1 MTAVPTAVDAAAA
14 RIALRCLD
22 LTSLNDADS
31 EDDVVRLCARANGPC
46 GPVAAVCVWPRFAAL
61 ARARLPAHIA
71 VAAVANFPAGGA
83 DVQAALHDAQQ
94 IAGAGAQEVDVVLP
108 WRALLAGD
116 AGAAA
121 HVLRAVRRA
130 TAGLKLKV
138 ILETGE
144 LRDDG
149 MVDRAARLALDCGAD
164 FLKTS
169 TGKTAVSATPQAVRR
184 LLTAIVGDDDARSRV
199 GIKASGGIRSVA
211 DAMPYLGLCAE
222 LLGQGALQPARF
234 RIGASSLL
242 NDIEALLGVAGGAA
256 GPGRY

>member
-1 MTAVPTAVDAAAA
+1 MTVMPAAADAAAA

-31 EDDVVRLCARANGPC
+31 AEDVVRLCARADAPC

-71 VAAVANFPAGGA
+71 VAAVANFPAGGV
-83 DVQAALHDAQQ
+83 DVQPALNDAQQ
-94 IAGAGAQEVDVVLP
+94 IANAGAQEVDVVLP

-121 HVLRAVRRA
+121 QVLQAVRRA

-144 LRDDG
+144 LHDDD
-149 MVDRAARLALDCGAD
+149 MIDRAARLALDCGAD

-169 TGKTAVSATPQAVRR
+169 TGKTAVGATPRAVER
-184 LLTAIVGDDDARSRV
+184 LLKAIVDDDDARNRV
-199 GIKASGGIRSVA
+199 GVKASGGIRTVA
-211 DAMPYLGLCAE
+211 DAMPYIALCAQW
-222 LLGQGALQPARF
+222 LGQDALQPPRF

-256 GPGRY
+256 DASTY